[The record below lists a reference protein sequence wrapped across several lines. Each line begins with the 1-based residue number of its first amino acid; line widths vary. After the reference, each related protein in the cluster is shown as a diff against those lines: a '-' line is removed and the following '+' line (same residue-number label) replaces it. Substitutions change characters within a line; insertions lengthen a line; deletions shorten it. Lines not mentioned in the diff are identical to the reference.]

1 MWPSASCASISL
13 EGFLLNDILLVEQH
27 GDRLQV
33 TINRPD
39 QRNALSLELLDRLGE
54 VFTRFAP
61 APALKCAVL
70 TASGDRCFAAGGD
83 LKELAAVR
91 SEDDTL
97 AMSRRARAALDA
109 VRRFPVPV
117 LAALNGHALGG
128 GAELAMACD
137 LRVATPQSELGFLQ
151 AQLNVTTAWG
161 GGIDVL
167 ALLGP
172 ARGLALLLEARRIA
186 ATEALQLGLLQRV
199 CGPHEALAACTDLVL
214 APLLQRPVQVLRAY
228 KSLAL
233 EARRALHERLSAVE
247 EHGFVATWTHAD
259 HWAAAELALAPKPA
273 EERRASGP
281 REA

>member
-1 MWPSASCASISL
+1 M
-13 EGFLLNDILLVEQH
+13 NDILLVEQC

-39 QRNALSLELLDRLGE
+39 QRNALSLPLLDRLGE
-54 VFTRFAP
+54 VFTSFAP
-61 APALKCAVL
+61 NPALKCAVL
-70 TASGDRCFAAGGD
+70 TAAGDRCFAAGGD
-83 LKELAAVR
+83 LKELAAVQG
-91 SEDDTL
+91 EADAL

-137 LRVATPQSELGFLQ
+137 LRVATSQSELGFLQ

-172 ARGLALLLEARRIA
+172 ARGLALLLEARRIPA
-186 ATEALQLGLLQRV
+186 AEALQLGLLQRV
-199 CGPHEALAACTDLVL
+199 CGPHEALATCTDLVL
-214 APLLQRPVQVLRAY
+214 TPLLQRPVQVLRAY

-233 EARRALHERLSAVE
+233 EARRAVHERLASVE
-247 EHGFVATWTHAD
+247 ERGFVATWTHAD
-259 HWAAAELALAPKPA
+259 HWAAAELALAPKQP

>member
-1 MWPSASCASISL
+1 MWPSASCGSIFP
-13 EGFLLNDILLVEQH
+13 ERFLLNEILVVEQR

-54 VFTRFAP
+54 VFTNHATDP
-61 APALKCAVL
+61 TLKCAVL
-70 TASGDRCFAAGGD
+70 TAAGDRCFAAGGD

-91 SEDDTL
+91 SEADTL

-137 LRVATPQSELGFLQ
+137 LRVATSQAELSFLQ

-161 GGIDVL
+161 GGIDLL

-172 ARGLALLLEARRIA
+172 ARGLAVLLEARRIP
-186 ATEALQLGLLQRV
+186 ATEAQQLGLLQRV
-199 CGPHEALAACTDLVL
+199 CGPHETLAACTDLVL

-228 KSLAL
+228 KALAL
-233 EARRALHERLSAVE
+233 EARRALHERLAAVE
-247 EHGFVATWTHAD
+247 ERGFVATWTHAD
-259 HWAAAELALAPKPA
+259 HWAAAELALAPQPA
-273 EERRASGP
+273 EERRATGP